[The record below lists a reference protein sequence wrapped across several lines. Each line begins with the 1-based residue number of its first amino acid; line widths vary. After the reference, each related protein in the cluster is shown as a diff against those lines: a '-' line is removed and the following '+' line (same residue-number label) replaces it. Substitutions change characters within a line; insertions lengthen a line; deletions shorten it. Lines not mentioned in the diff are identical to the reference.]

1 MSSQILLR
9 GLRRRGLM
17 LSLPDNRRDYCGQRR
32 GRNGAVLA
40 AQRMR
45 KFQLLMLIRMEEC
58 SKVEQGWRRLVEAS
72 RRGLN
77 NQVELESGLDHS
89 HKPTTCECQEVGASE
104 RLPQMLYG
112 ATVGTG
118 KRRRPD
124 EHLFP

>member
-17 LSLPDNRRDYCGQRR
+17 LSLPGNQRDYYGQ
-32 GRNGAVLA
+32 NGAITPATLA

-45 KFQLLMLIRMEEC
+45 KFQLLMLIRMEER
-58 SKVEQGWRRLVEAS
+58 KVEQGWRSFVKAS
-72 RRGLN
+72 KRGLN
-77 NQVELESGLDHS
+77 YQVELESGLDHS
-89 HKPTTCECQEVGASE
+89 HKPTTCEWQEVGASE

-112 ATVGTG
+112 ATVSTG

-124 EHLFP
+124 EHLSP